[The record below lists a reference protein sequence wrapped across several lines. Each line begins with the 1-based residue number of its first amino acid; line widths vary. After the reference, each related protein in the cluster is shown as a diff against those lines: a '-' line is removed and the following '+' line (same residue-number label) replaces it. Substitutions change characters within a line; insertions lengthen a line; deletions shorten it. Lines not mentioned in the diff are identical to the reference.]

1 MLYLLTYKVDI
12 HRVKDLSAYAR
23 SRGKVEGI
31 DVRGD
36 YETPTGTGIAIIE
49 AQTEEALYQWFVP
62 MRGFFSESRIEPIMD
77 VKKLVQLTQ

>member
-12 HRVKDLSAYAR
+12 HRVKEFSAYAR

-31 DVRGD
+31 NQLGD
-36 YETPTGTGIAIIE
+36 YETPTGTGIAIVE

-62 MRGFFSESRIEPIMD
+62 MRTFFSESRIEPIMD
-77 VKKLVQLTQ
+77 VRKVVQLTQ